1 MTEQVVT
8 THRDV
13 EGADGKTVAVITL
26 DDGKANALSKSMIAD
41 VRSAITAAEA
51 DPACIAVVIAGREGR
66 FCAGFDLG
74 VMQAGDNT
82 AVMDLVSDGGE
93 LVRHMYGATVPV
105 VVACTGHAVAAGALM
120 LLGAD
125 VRVGAAGPFKVGLNE
140 VAIGMTLPGWA
151 YTIVR
156 ERVSKRHLQR
166 SIATARLTDP
176 DTAVD
181 VGFLDVT
188 VDPAD
193 VVETAVAEAASM
205 ANLDA
210 GAYARMMRELRGEVL
225 VEMADQI
232 ASDRTG

>member
-1 MTEQVVT
+1 M
-8 THRDV
+8 
-13 EGADGKTVAVITL
+13 
-26 DDGKANALSKSMIAD
+26 
-41 VRSAITAAEA
+41 
-51 DPACIAVVIAGREGR
+51 
-66 FCAGFDLG
+66 
-74 VMQAGDNT
+74 
-82 AVMDLVSDGGE
+82 
-93 LVRHMYGATVPV
+93 
-105 VVACTGHAVAAGALM
+105 
-120 LLGAD
+120 
-125 VRVGAAGPFKVGLNE
+125 
-140 VAIGMTLPGWA
+140 
-151 YTIVR
+151 
-156 ERVSKRHLQR
+156 SKRHLQR